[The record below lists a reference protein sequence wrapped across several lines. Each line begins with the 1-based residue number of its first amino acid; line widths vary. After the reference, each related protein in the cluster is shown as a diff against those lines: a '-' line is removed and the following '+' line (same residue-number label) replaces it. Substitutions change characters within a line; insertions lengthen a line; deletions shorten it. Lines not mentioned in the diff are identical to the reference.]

1 MFPLKDEIKMGK
13 LKKSFFLEKKYI
25 ISEIEK
31 IDLDKNQIS
40 TNSKN
45 VNKVIG
51 GGFQSGK
58 TYVVFGANKTG
69 KTQLCHQL
77 SMQTFRKSQKLIYLD
92 TENTFRPERIRE
104 LAVANNLDG
113 EKALKNI
120 LVSKIMS
127 NTAFLLKM
135 NEVENIIE
143 HNNIKMLIVDSINN
157 YYRLERGDKEISFF
171 KARTTF
177 QRILEKINDLTQKYT
192 LITIL
197 TAQVAPNFSENAIVK
212 EIPVGVQYLNHFFS
226 EFLYLSYKE
235 NDMSY
240 IHLLNSH
247 LLPEKKLLYKITKKG
262 FEDYKI

>member
-1 MFPLKDEIKMGK
+1 MKFTMVK
-13 LKKSFFLEKKYI
+13 LKKSAFLEKNYI
-25 ISEIEK
+25 IRGIEN
-31 IDLDKNQIS
+31 IDKEKNQIS

-45 VNKVIG
+45 VNKVLG
-51 GGFQSGK
+51 GGFQSRNI
-58 TYVVFGANKTG
+58 YVVFGANKSG

-77 SMQTFRKSQKLIYLD
+77 SVQIFCKSQKLIYLD

-127 NTAFLLKM
+127 NTALLLKL
-135 NEVENIIE
+135 NEVGDVIKN
-143 HNNIKMLIVDSINN
+143 NNIRMLIVDSINN
-157 YYRLERGDKEISFF
+157 YYRFERDDKEISFF

-177 QRILEKINDLTQKYT
+177 LRILEKIYDLTQKYNI
-192 LITIL
+192 ITIL
-197 TAQVAPNFSENAIVK
+197 TAQVAPNFNENAIVK
-212 EIPVGVQYLNHFFS
+212 EIPVGMQYLNHYFS

-235 NDMSY
+235 KNMNY
-240 IHLLNSH
+240 IHLINSH

-262 FEDYKI
+262 LEDYKI

>member
-1 MFPLKDEIKMGK
+1 MVN
-13 LKKSFFLEKKYI
+13 LKKTVALDRKYILSEIVKLDLEKN
-25 ISEIEK
+25 
-31 IDLDKNQIS
+31 LIS

-45 VNKVIG
+45 INKVLG
-51 GGFQSGK
+51 GGFQSSK
-58 TYVVFGANKTG
+58 VYVVFGANKTG

-77 SMQTFRKSQKLIYLD
+77 SVQSFRTSQKTIFLD

-104 LAVANNLDG
+104 LAAVNNVDD

-127 NTAFLLKM
+127 NTAFILKL
-135 NEVENIIE
+135 NELGIIIE
-143 HNNIKMLIVDSINN
+143 KKEIKMLIVDSINN
-157 YYRLERGDKEISFF
+157 YYRFERGEKEISFF

-177 QRILEKINDLTQKYT
+177 LRILEKINDLTKKYN

-197 TAQVAPNFSENAIVK
+197 TAQVAPNFNENAIIK
-212 EIPVGVQYLNHFFS
+212 EIPVGMLYLNHFFS

-235 NDMSY
+235 KDLGY

-247 LLPEKKLLYKITKKG
+247 FLPEKKLLYRITKKG
-262 FEDYKI
+262 LDDYKI